1 VDLVDASLVASARE
15 LRLDPSLH
23 DLDSG
28 FRLDHTRAE
37 GEHIRIIVLA
47 AHLRFEYAVTSRS
60 ANARNLVSG
69 HIHPDTCSA
78 HQHTHRGPLIGNRLG
93 NLSREIRIIHGIGGV
108 CAEILD
114 LHSLLAQA
122 LFDLVLQLETGMVRA
137 EGDLHEQHCTLRH
150 ILVALK
156 PAIRALLACIDAD
169 FRGYSTINSSF
180 EAREFQPAEVS
191 MASPANPE
199 IKIFKFIDFEIRD
212 NLARITLN
220 NPPYNTLTVPLMGE
234 LADAIES
241 LEGKFEVKCILLNS
255 SQKTFSAGI
264 SIEDSKPDRV
274 FQTLE
279 AFNRVFQAIAEI
291 SKPLIV
297 VVNGPAIGAGSE
309 LVAFGDM
316 IIATPN
322 ARFAQPEVKM
332 GVFPPFAAIMLPAV
346 IGPKKTYELI
356 LTGQS
361 LTAEEA
367 LQLGFVNRV
376 VPEAE
381 LQTTVNELVARI
393 VEFSAPVLEMTK
405 RVIATSIGRPLGEA
419 MKRSQDIYLNQLMS
433 LQDVEEGLRAVLEKR
448 KPVWKNK

>member
-1 VDLVDASLVASARE
+1 
-15 LRLDPSLH
+15 
-23 DLDSG
+23 
-28 FRLDHTRAE
+28 
-37 GEHIRIIVLA
+37 
-47 AHLRFEYAVTSRS
+47 
-60 ANARNLVSG
+60 
-69 HIHPDTCSA
+69 
-78 HQHTHRGPLIGNRLG
+78 
-93 NLSREIRIIHGIGGV
+93 
-108 CAEILD
+108 
-114 LHSLLAQA
+114 
-122 LFDLVLQLETGMVRA
+122 
-137 EGDLHEQHCTLRH
+137 
-150 ILVALK
+150 
-156 PAIRALLACIDAD
+156 
-169 FRGYSTINSSF
+169 
-180 EAREFQPAEVS
+180 